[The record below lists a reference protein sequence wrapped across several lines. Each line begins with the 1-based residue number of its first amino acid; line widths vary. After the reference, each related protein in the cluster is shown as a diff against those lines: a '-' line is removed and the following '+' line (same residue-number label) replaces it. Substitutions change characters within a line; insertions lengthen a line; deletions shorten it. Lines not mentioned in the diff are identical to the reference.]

1 MKIIEGGTMTFD
13 HYGEIV
19 EQLDPLLEEWNVR
32 SNLFYKLVKDHLASL
47 GPNASESL
55 RKKALYDAFDQI
67 RNMGIT
73 LDEVHT
79 RLQELGRLYNKIWD
93 LVKDT

>member
-1 MKIIEGGTMTFD
+1 MKFD

-19 EQLDPLLEEWNVR
+19 EQLDPLLEEWKVR
-32 SNLFYKLVKDHLASL
+32 ANLFYKLVKDHLMTP
-47 GPNASESL
+47 GNDASERL
-55 RKKALYDAFDQI
+55 KKRALYDAFDQI
-67 RNMGIT
+67 RKMGGT

-79 RLQELGRLYNKIWD
+79 RLQELGHLYNKIWD